1 MFLRVSVTAA
11 FVWLVLSGCAS
22 KPQEK
27 SLLSPKNIDQS
38 VTGSTTQSSE
48 HEQKP
53 FSTKTA
59 FAAAG
64 NERAQLA
71 SPTNEPLVKSPYRW
85 MHPFGPS
92 DHSGLAGRTLY
103 VSSTHNIALA
113 NKEVVLSF
121 DDGPVPGK
129 TEKILSTLND
139 FGVKATFLM
148 VGSMAQTYPAIAK
161 RVVAEGHSV
170 GSHTFKHPNL
180 RQMSLAQAMAEI
192 HRGEAA
198 VRKATNSDVGF
209 FRFPYLADSRSLRDA
224 IQKQNMV
231 IMDVQIDSKD
241 YFKDSPEK
249 VTARTMSALRARG
262 SGIILFHDIHNRT
275 ANMLPVL
282 LASLKSEGYSV
293 VHLVYKPTVS
303 GSDLIASL
311 N

>member
-1 MFLRVSVTAA
+1 L
-11 FVWLVLSGCAS
+11 LPLLSGCAS

-27 SLLSPKNIDQS
+27 SLLSPNKIDPS
-38 VTGSTTQSSE
+38 VTGSTTQSP
-48 HEQKP
+48 EQAQKS

-59 FAAAG
+59 FGAAG
-64 NERAQLA
+64 EETAQLMPL
-71 SPTNEPLVKSPYRW
+71 SNEPLFKSPYRW

-92 DHSGLAGRTLY
+92 VNSGLAGRTLY
-103 VSSTHNIALA
+103 VSSTNNIAFA

-129 TEKILSTLND
+129 TEKILTTLSD

-170 GSHTFKHPNL
+170 GSHTFKHPNI

-192 HRGEAA
+192 HKGEAA

-209 FRFPYLADSRSLRDA
+209 FRFPYLADSRSLRNA
-224 IQKQNMV
+224 IQTQNLV
-231 IMDVQIDSKD
+231 IMDVQVDSKD

-262 SGIILFHDIHNRT
+262 SGIILFHDIHQRT

-293 VHLVYKPTVS
+293 VHLVYKRPGS